1 MFPLALSLALMAPP
15 APLPLYDAPPPA
27 AVPTAAPTLT
37 PYLLPKE
44 KANGAAV
51 VVCPGGGYGWLA
63 MDHEGRQPAEYLNS
77 LGVQAF
83 VLSYRITGKDR
94 PGPLLDAPLL
104 DAQQA
109 MKVVR
114 AKAAEWNIDPKRV
127 GVWGFS
133 AGGHLAS
140 TLATHFDA
148 ASRPD
153 FAILAYPVV
162 SMADGVT
169 HGGSRK
175 NLLGDTPDAKL
186 VDEYSNEKHVTARTP
201 PTFLFHTDADTAVP
215 AENSARFYLALK
227 AAKVPAELHVYER
240 GPHGVG
246 LGTDGKWTKGDDYSA
261 GWTRHLTDVANAAR
275 KVIPP
280 VTPAPPAGGR

>member
-1 MFPLALSLALMAPP
+1 MFPFALSLVLMAPP
-15 APLPLYDAPPPA
+15 TALPLYDGTPPL
-27 AVPTAAPTLT
+27 AVGNSDDDVPTLT
-37 PYLLPKE
+37 PYLLPKG

-51 VVCPGGGYGWLA
+51 VICPGGGYGWLA
-63 MDHEGRQPAEYLNS
+63 MDHEGKQAAEFLNT

-83 VLSYRITGKDR
+83 VLKYRITGKNR
-94 PGPLLDAPLL
+94 PGPLLTAPLL
-104 DAQQA
+104 DAQAA
-109 MKVVR
+109 MKMVR
-114 AKAAEWNIDPKRV
+114 AKAGEWGVDPKRV

-140 TLATHFDA
+140 TLATHYDA

-153 FAILAYPVV
+153 FAVLAYPVV

-175 NLLGDTPDAKL
+175 NLLGDKPSAELVEEFSNDRRVTPK
-186 VDEYSNEKHVTARTP
+186 TP
-201 PTFLFHTDADTAVP
+201 PTFLFQTDEDGAVP
-215 AENSARFYLALK
+215 AENAVRFYLALR

-246 LGTDGKWTKGDDYSA
+246 LGTDPKWTKGNAYTAD
-261 GWTRHLTDVANAAR
+261 WTKHLTAWLTVR
-275 KVIPP
+275 GLLK
-280 VTPAPPAGGR
+280 PAE

>member
-1 MFPLALSLALMAPP
+1 MFPLALSLVLLAPP
-15 APLPLYDAPPPA
+15 TPLPLYDGTPPL
-27 AVPTAAPTLT
+27 AVGNSDDDVPTLT
-37 PYLLPKE
+37 PYLLPKG

-51 VVCPGGGYGWLA
+51 VICPGGGYGWLA
-63 MDHEGRQPAEYLNS
+63 MDHEGKQAAEFLNT

-83 VLSYRITGKDR
+83 VLKYRVTGKDR
-94 PGPLLDAPLL
+94 PGPLLTAPLL
-104 DAQQA
+104 DAQAA

-114 AKAAEWNIDPKRV
+114 AKAGEWGVDPKRV

-140 TLATHFDA
+140 TLATHYDA

-153 FAILAYPVV
+153 FAVLAYPVV

-175 NLLGDTPDAKL
+175 NLLGDKPSAELVEEFSNDRRVTPK
-186 VDEYSNEKHVTARTP
+186 TP
-201 PTFLFHTDADTAVP
+201 PTFLFQTDEDTAVP
-215 AENSARFYLALK
+215 AENAVRFYLALR

-246 LGTDGKWTKGDDYSA
+246 LGTDPKWTKGNAYTAD
-261 GWTRHLTDVANAAR
+261 WTKHLTAWLTAR
-275 KVIPP
+275 GLLK
-280 VTPAPPAGGR
+280 PAE

>member
-1 MFPLALSLALMAPP
+1 MFPLALTLVMLAPP
-15 APLPLYDAPPPA
+15 TPLPLYEGKPPLAVGTSDAD
-27 AVPTAAPTLT
+27 TPTLT
-37 PYLLPKE
+37 PYLLPKG

-51 VVCPGGGYGWLA
+51 VICPGGGYGWLA
-63 MDHEGRQPAEYLNS
+63 MDHEGAEPAEFLNT

-83 VLSYRITGKDR
+83 VLKYRVTGKDR
-94 PGPLLDAPLL
+94 PGPLLKAPLL
-104 DAQQA
+104 DAQEA
-109 MKVVR
+109 MKMVR

-140 TLATHFDA
+140 TLATHCDA

-153 FAILAYPVV
+153 FAVLAYPVV

-169 HGGSRK
+169 HGGSKR
-175 NLLGDTPDAKL
+175 NLLGDKPSAEL
-186 VDEYSNEKHVTARTP
+186 VEEFSNERRVTAGTP
-201 PTFLFHTDADTAVP
+201 PTFLFQTDEDTAVP
-215 AENSARFYLALK
+215 AGNAVGFYLALR

-246 LGTDGKWTKGDDYSA
+246 LGTNPKWTKGSTYSA
-261 GWTRHLTDVANAAR
+261 DWTKHLAAWLAAR
-275 KVIPP
+275 GLLK
-280 VTPAPPAGGR
+280 PAA